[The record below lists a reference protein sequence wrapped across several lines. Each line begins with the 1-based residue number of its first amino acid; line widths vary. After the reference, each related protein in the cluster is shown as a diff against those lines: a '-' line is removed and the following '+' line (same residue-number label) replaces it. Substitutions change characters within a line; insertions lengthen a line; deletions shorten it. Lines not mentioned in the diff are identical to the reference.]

1 MTLQYVPIIDL
12 GPYFDGSAE
21 GKAGVAKAVN
31 QACRDI
37 GFLVITQH
45 QIPAEL
51 IERVSRLTSLF
62 FDLPMDEKRKANRP
76 RPDMVRGYSAVAEES
91 LSYSMEEAAPGDLK
105 ESFSIGPQN
114 IPDEPYY
121 SEALAGPHFAPNVW
135 PTAVPGFEQAYAE
148 YFEAMGD
155 LACSLM
161 RIFALALELPE
172 SFFDDKIDKHI
183 SMFRSLRYPHLRNGI
198 EEGQLRAGAHTDYGS
213 LTIVKPDGA
222 LGGLQVCNREG
233 EWVDVPFVEDGF
245 VVNIG
250 DLMMQWTNDQWI
262 STLHRVVNPP
272 EDAAGDQQRQS
283 LVFFHQPNYD
293 VVVECL
299 PSCVAEGKQPR
310 YAPVTSG
317 DHLQS
322 KFVRQT
328 TFGGSKVA

>member
-1 MTLQYVPIIDL
+1 MTLQYVPIINL
-12 GPYFDGSAE
+12 APYFGGTAE
-21 GKAGVAKAVN
+21 GKAAVAKEVN

-51 IERVSRLTSLF
+51 IERVSKLTGNF
-62 FDLPMDEKRKANRP
+62 FDLPA
-76 RPDMVRGYSAVAEES
+76 
-91 LSYSMEEAAPGDLK
+91 
-105 ESFSIGPQN
+105 
-114 IPDEPYY
+114 EPYY
-121 SEALAGPHFAPNVW
+121 SEELAGPHFAPNVW
-135 PTAVPGFEQAYAE
+135 PTTLPGFDTAYAE
-148 YFEAMGD
+148 YFDAMGD
-155 LACSLM
+155 LARSLM

-172 SFFDDKIDKHI
+172 PFFDDKIDNHI
-183 SMFRSLRYPHLRNGI
+183 SMFRSLRYPHLKGGI

-222 LGGLQVCNREG
+222 LGGLQVRNRERT
-233 EWVDVPFVEDGF
+233 WIDVPYVEDGF

-272 EDAAGDQQRQS
+272 ENVDGDQQRQS

-293 VVVECL
+293 VMVKCL
-299 PSCVAEGKQPR
+299 PSCLPAGDEPR

>member
-12 GPYFDGSAE
+12 GPYFGGTAE
-21 GKAGVAKAVN
+21 GKAAVAKAVN

-51 IERVSRLTSLF
+51 IERVSKLTCNF

-105 ESFSIGPQN
+105 ESFSIGPLN
-114 IPDEPYY
+114 VPDEAYY

-135 PTAVPGFEQAYAE
+135 PTALPGFDAAYAD

-155 LACSLM
+155 LARSLM

-172 SFFDDKIDKHI
+172 TFFDDKIDKHI
-183 SMFRSLRYPHLRNGI
+183 SMFRSLRYPHLKDGI

-233 EWVDVPFVEDGF
+233 EWVDVPYVEDGF

-272 EDAAGDQQRQS
+272 DDVAGDQQRQS

-293 VVVECL
+293 VMVECL
-299 PSCVAEGKQPR
+299 PSCLPAGEQPR
-310 YAPVTSG
+310 YSAVTSG

>member
-1 MTLQYVPIIDL
+1 M
-12 GPYFDGSAE
+12 
-21 GKAGVAKAVN
+21 
-31 QACRDI
+31 
-37 GFLVITQH
+37 
-45 QIPAEL
+45 
-51 IERVSRLTSLF
+51 
-62 FDLPMDEKRKANRP
+62 
-76 RPDMVRGYSAVAEES
+76 
-91 LSYSMEEAAPGDLK
+91 
-105 ESFSIGPQN
+105 
-114 IPDEPYY
+114 
-121 SEALAGPHFAPNVW
+121 AGPHFAPNVW
-135 PTAVPGFEQAYAE
+135 PPELPGFQQAYAE
-148 YFEAMGD
+148 YFAAMGD
-155 LACSLM
+155 LARSLM

-172 SFFDDKIDKHI
+172 TFFDDKIDKHI
-183 SMFRSLRYPHLRNGI
+183 SMFRSLRYPHLKEGI

-222 LGGLQVCNREG
+222 LGGLQVCNRDG

-293 VVVECL
+293 VMVECL
-299 PSCVAEGKQPR
+299 PSCLADGEKPL
-310 YAPVTSG
+310 YAPVSSG
-317 DHLQS
+317 DHLKS